1 MRLPEIALDD
11 RTFQELVSEARLR
24 VGQACPE
31 WTEHNVSDPGITLIE
46 LFAWMTE
53 MVIYRL
59 NRIPDKVHVALLGL
73 VGLQMEPPSAAETL
87 LRFRLASPPEEPVT
101 LPARLEVGT
110 PRTPS
115 EPSVV
120 FQTTAEVAVPVI
132 EPVAYVVHR
141 AGTFKDVGVA
151 QGGARPK
158 GSDQAAFGT
167 PPMIG
172 DALYLGFDRPLT
184 DLLLQIDVDASPAR
198 GAGVDPEDPPLFWE
212 VSVGDAEGWAPVDVL
227 LDSTGGFNYGA
238 GVVELQIGPR
248 HTAMEVGGKRAHWVR
263 CRLDRVTR
271 AGLDAPPYAHPPE
284 IYALTAAALGALV
297 HAEHAAQAVEEA
309 LGESDGT
316 PGQAFELRHHPIL
329 PAEEGEELHV
339 LEPGVHALADVA
351 ARRVVR
357 RERPGRPPLPARRG
371 DRHRRARAP
380 PSAAPTAAGSST
392 ARSRP
397 RARSCASPPTATAAG
412 ASATWR
418 PGALIQLKES
428 VPGVAAVTNPAPALG
443 GVDAESLESVRRRA
457 AMEMRTRYRAVTA
470 EDFEY
475 LAGAA
480 SPRVARAI
488 CPEPTTPGVV
498 RLHLVP
504 RVEPADRRLSLTGA
518 DAGGGAAAGRRRLHR
533 RAPADRHDGRAAAG
547 ALPRRVRGR
556 QPAGVAEERPRPR
569 AGGGRPRALH
579 VPQPAHRRLDRGPRR
594 GLGVRPRAEPGRA
607 LRRRPRGRGRR
618 VREDPARLRDRPRD
632 ERAEPAARRQPRDA
646 GARRA
651 DRLRHAH
658 RPRRAAGALS
668 EVSSYGTN
676 AWLATDLARR
686 SNGDRPADAAATAP
700 QVASARGYLRRG
712 LPAVYHDDDFG
723 MRFVGALE
731 TLLDPIVS
739 VLDNLPAHFDP
750 DIAPLDVV
758 DMLAVW
764 LGLEPEESWSE
775 ELRRELVRRAG
786 ELTRKRGTKAGVELA
801 LKIAFPEL
809 PLRVEDSGSVTWPT
823 GGAEQAGQGEGA
835 RASSSTATS
844 PSANRSKPPW
854 PV

>member
-1 MRLPEIALDD
+1 MSLPQVDLDD
-11 RTFQELVSEARLR
+11 RRFQDLVNEARTR
-24 VGQACPE
+24 VARACPE

-87 LRFRLASPPEEPVT
+87 LRFRLAAPPEESIT

-309 LGESDGT
+309 LNESDGT
-316 PGQAFELRHHPIL
+316 PGQTFELRHHPIL

-339 LEPGVHALADVA
+339 LEPDST
-351 ARRVVR
+351 RWQTWQRVESFV
-357 RERPGRPPLPARRG
+357 ESGPG
-371 DRHRRARAP
+371 DRHYLLDAATGTVELGPAIRSADGGWQQYGAIP
-380 PSAAPTAAGSST
+380 PKGAQLRFSSYRYGGGRVGNV
-392 ARSRP
+392 A
-397 RARSCASPPTATAAG
+397 
-412 ASATWR
+412 

-498 RLHLVP
+498 RLHMVP
-504 RVEPADRRLSLTGA
+504 RVEPADRRLSITELTPEEELLQAVGA
-518 DAGGGAAAGRRRLHR
+518 YIDERRLIGTTVELL
-533 RAPADRHDGRAAAG
+533 PARY
-547 ALPRRVRGR
+547 RGVSVVVSL
-556 QPAGVAEERPRPR
+556 QASPKSD
-569 AGGGRPRALH
+569 
-579 VPQPAHRRLDRGPRR
+579 LDRVQEEVATALYTYLNPLIGGSIEGR
-594 GLGVRPRAEPGRA
+594 GAGWEFGRA
-607 LRRRPRGRGRR
+607 LNQGELFGVVHAVEGVEFVKILRIYETNLQTG
-618 VREDPARLRDRPRD
+618 EQSSKPAGSHIVLEPD
-632 ERAEPAARRQPRDA
+632 E
-646 GARRA
+646 
-651 DRLRHAH
+651 L
-658 RPRRAAGALS
+658 L
-668 EVSSYGTN
+668 
-676 AWLATDLARR
+676 
-686 SNGDRPADAAATAP
+686 
-700 QVASARGYLRRG
+700 ASAQHIVKATHR
-712 LPAVYHDDDFG
+712 
-723 MRFVGALE
+723 E
-731 TLLDPIVS
+731 T
-739 VLDNLPAHFDP
+739 
-750 DIAPLDVV
+750 
-758 DMLAVW
+758 
-764 LGLEPEESWSE
+764 
-775 ELRRELVRRAG
+775 
-786 ELTRKRGTKAGVELA
+786 
-801 LKIAFPEL
+801 
-809 PLRVEDSGSVTWPT
+809 
-823 GGAEQAGQGEGA
+823 
-835 RASSSTATS
+835 
-844 PSANRSKPPW
+844 
-854 PV
+854 

>member
-11 RTFQELVSEARLR
+11 RTFQELVSEARMR

-73 VGLQMEPPSAAETL
+73 VGLQMEPPSAAETM
-87 LRFRLASPPEEPVT
+87 LRFRLAAPPEEPVT

-115 EPSVV
+115 EPSIV

-309 LGESDGT
+309 LGDSDGT

-339 LEPGVHALADVA
+339 LEPESTRWQTWQRVESFAESGPGDRHYLLDAATGTVELGPAIRSADGGWQQYGAIPPKGAAAALLGLPLRRRARRQRRAGRADPAQGVGARRRRGHEPLPRPRRRRRRVAGVDAAPRRDGDAHALPRRHRRGLRVPRRRRVA
-351 ARRVVR
+351 ARGAGDLPGADHAGR
-357 RERPGRPPLPARRG
+357 RATAPRAARRAGRPAPL
-371 DRHRRARAP
+371 
-380 PSAAPTAAGSST
+380 
-392 ARSRP
+392 
-397 RARSCASPPTATAAG
+397 
-412 ASATWR
+412 
-418 PGALIQLKES
+418 
-428 VPGVAAVTNPAPALG
+428 
-443 GVDAESLESVRRRA
+443 DA
-457 AMEMRTRYRAVTA
+457 
-470 EDFEY
+470 
-475 LAGAA
+475 
-480 SPRVARAI
+480 
-488 CPEPTTPGVV
+488 
-498 RLHLVP
+498 
-504 RVEPADRRLSLTGA
+504 GA
-518 DAGGGAAAGRRRLHR
+518 DARGGAAAGRRRLHR
-533 RAPADRHDGRAAAG
+533 RAPPDRHDGRAAAR

-556 QPAGVAEERPRPR
+556 QPAGLAEERPRPR
-569 AGGGRPRALH
+569 AGGGRDRALH

-594 GLGVRPRAEPGRA
+594 RAGSS
-607 LRRRPRGRGRR
+607 
-618 VREDPARLRDRPRD
+618 
-632 ERAEPAARRQPRDA
+632 AAR
-646 GARRA
+646 
-651 DRLRHAH
+651 
-658 RPRRAAGALS
+658 S
-668 EVSSYGTN
+668 T
-676 AWLATDLARR
+676 
-686 SNGDRPADAAATAP
+686 
-700 QVASARGYLRRG
+700 
-712 LPAVYHDDDFG
+712 
-723 MRFVGALE
+723 
-731 TLLDPIVS
+731 
-739 VLDNLPAHFDP
+739 
-750 DIAPLDVV
+750 
-758 DMLAVW
+758 
-764 LGLEPEESWSE
+764 
-775 ELRRELVRRAG
+775 
-786 ELTRKRGTKAGVELA
+786 
-801 LKIAFPEL
+801 
-809 PLRVEDSGSVTWPT
+809 
-823 GGAEQAGQGEGA
+823 
-835 RASSSTATS
+835 RASSSASST
-844 PSANRSKPPW
+844 RSRASSS
-854 PV
+854 